1 MNDKDYDIIKKEIVI
16 NASVDK
22 VFSALIDP
30 EQLTQWFPNI
40 ATIEPRIGGKIFFR
54 FSKEVTKEKK
64 DHDVIG
70 VIINIIPNKELS
82 YTWNFTTKPD
92 YGKETI
98 VTWKLDQLDKDKTK
112 LTLVH
117 SGFTNADKLQYD
129 EHNEGWDWY
138 VKRLENFVET
148 RINGSNEY

>member
-1 MNDKDYDIIKKEIVI
+1 MIDKDYDIIKKDIVI

-30 EQLTQWFPNI
+30 EQLTQWFPNV
-40 ATIEPRIGGKIFFR
+40 ATIEPRVGGKIFFR

-64 DHDVIG
+64 AHDVIG
-70 VIINIIPNKELS
+70 TIINIIPNKELS
-82 YTWNFTTKPD
+82 HTWNFTTKPD
-92 YGKETI
+92 YSKETI
-98 VTWKLDQLDKDKTK
+98 VTWRLEQIDKDKTK

-117 SGFTNADKLQYD
+117 SGFTNADRLQYD

-148 RINGSNEY
+148 DVNGSNE

>member
-1 MNDKDYDIIKKEIVI
+1 MIDKDYDIIKKDIVI

-30 EQLTQWFPNI
+30 EQLTQWFPNV
-40 ATIEPRIGGKIFFR
+40 ATIEPRVGGKIFFR

-64 DHDVIG
+64 AHDVIG
-70 VIINIIPNKELS
+70 TIINIIPNKELS
-82 YTWNFTTKPD
+82 HTWNFTAKPD
-92 YGKETI
+92 YSKETI
-98 VTWKLDQLDKDKTK
+98 VTWRLDQIDKDKTK

-117 SGFTNADKLQYD
+117 SGFTNADRLQYD

-148 RINGSNEY
+148 DVNGSNE

>member
-92 YGKETI
+92 YSKETI

-148 RINGSNEY
+148 RINGSNE

>member
-1 MNDKDYDIIKKEIVI
+1 MNDKNYDIIKKEIVI

-70 VIINIIPNKELS
+70 TIINIIPNKELS

-92 YGKETI
+92 YSKETI
-98 VTWKLDQLDKDKTK
+98 VTWKLDQLDKDKTR

-148 RINGSNEY
+148 ED

>member
-1 MNDKDYDIIKKEIVI
+1 MNDIDYGIIKKEIVI

-40 ATIEPRIGGKIFFR
+40 ATIEPRVGGKIFFR

-70 VIINIIPNKELS
+70 IIISIIPNKELS
-82 YTWNFTTKPD
+82 HTWNFTTKPD
-92 YGKETI
+92 YSKETI

-112 LTLVH
+112 LTLFH

-129 EHNEGWDWY
+129 EHNEGWGWY

-148 RINGSNEY
+148 RINGSNE

>member
-16 NASVDK
+16 NAAVDK

-92 YGKETI
+92 YSKETI

-148 RINGSNEY
+148 RINGSNE